1 MNLKRA
7 INLED
12 LRRMARRHAPRIVFD
27 YVAGGAEDETGI
39 ARNRRAFDRLLLHPR
54 YLVDVS
60 ERSQSVEIFGRQYA
74 SPFGIAPTGLAGFV
88 RPGAD
93 LALAEAA
100 AEANIPFVLSGAG
113 TASIEAVARVAP
125 QHAWVQIYAS
135 RSPQITEDMI
145 RRARDAG
152 VEVLMLTVDVPVLPK
167 RERDIRNGLVN
178 PVQPNFVRIFEMF
191 LHPRWLLGLLRH
203 GAPRFETW
211 VPYAP
216 PNSSYKALALF
227 LGTQMPSP
235 QSWRDLAR
243 YRALWPGK
251 LVVKGIM
258 TPADALGVAEQGADG
273 ILVSNHGGR
282 QLDCAPA
289 PIDVL
294 STIHAAVGD
303 KLPVMLDSGVWRGS
317 DILKAW
323 ALGARFLFVGRAMLY
338 GAAAGGKAGVARAI
352 EILRGEI
359 DLGLGQIGCRSLAEL
374 TADFVSRDDSP
385 R

>member
-7 INLED
+7 INLDD
-12 LRRMARRHAPRIVFD
+12 LRRIARRRLPRMVFD
-27 YVAGGAEDETGI
+27 YVAGGAEDEAGV
-39 ARNRRAFDRLLLHPR
+39 ARNRRAFERLLLLPR
-54 YLVDVS
+54 YLADVS
-60 ERSQSVEIFGRQYA
+60 ERSQSVELFGRTYA

-125 QHAWVQIYAS
+125 RHAWFQIYGS
-135 RSPQITEDMI
+135 REPRIRDDMV

-152 VEVLMLTVDVPVLPK
+152 LETLVVTVDVPVQPK

-178 PVQPNFVRIFEMF
+178 PVQPNWARILETL
-191 LHPRWLLGLLRH
+191 LHPRWLLGVVRH
-203 GAPRFETW
+203 GTPRFENW
-211 VPYAP
+211 APYAP
-216 PNSSYKALALF
+216 PNAGTKDLARF
-227 LGTQMPSP
+227 LGTQFPFP
-235 QSWRDLAR
+235 QTWRDLASFR
-243 YRALWPGK
+243 ELWPGK
-251 LVVKGIM
+251 LVVKGIL
-258 TPADALGVAEQGADG
+258 TPADAVRVADHGADG
-273 ILVSNHGGR
+273 IVVSNHGGR

-294 STIHAAVGD
+294 PAIRAAVEQ
-303 KLPVMLDSGVWRGS
+303 KLTVMLDSGIWRGS

-323 ALGARFLFVGRAMLY
+323 ALGARFAFVGRAMLY
-338 GAAAGGKAGVARAI
+338 GAAAGGKLGVARAI

-359 DLGLGQIGCRSLAEL
+359 DVGLGQIGCRNPAEL
-374 TADFVSRDDSP
+374 TADFLWPDTAP